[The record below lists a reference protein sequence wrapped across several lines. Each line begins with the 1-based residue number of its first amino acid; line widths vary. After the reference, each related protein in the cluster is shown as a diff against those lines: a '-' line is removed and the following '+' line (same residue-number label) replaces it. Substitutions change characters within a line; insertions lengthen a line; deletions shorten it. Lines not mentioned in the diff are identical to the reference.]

1 MVNEYKLQADEY
13 LNKNGI
19 EKTQELD
26 SNATANVDNEAI
38 RLGLQTLDV
47 RLEPTPK
54 GCEILKE
61 NMASYNTALAMK
73 AGTMETL
80 HENKASFGWMSSES
94 VNVKNEL
101 AESANEVAK
110 EKCGSNYGAALI
122 KQDFKF

>member
-94 VNVKNEL
+94 VNVKMN
-101 AESANEVAK
+101 
-110 EKCGSNYGAALI
+110 
-122 KQDFKF
+122 